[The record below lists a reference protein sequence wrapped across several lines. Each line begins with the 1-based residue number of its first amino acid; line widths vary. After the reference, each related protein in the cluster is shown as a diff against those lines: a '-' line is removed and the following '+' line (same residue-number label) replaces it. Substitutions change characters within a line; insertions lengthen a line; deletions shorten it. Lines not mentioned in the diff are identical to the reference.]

1 MVELE
6 GEVEGEQ
13 GAGVWSKGS
22 KQRGE
27 WVVNV
32 VDFGGFEVADVE
44 VDTVVEVEVE
54 PKGCEWSKAV
64 GVGNV
69 DVEEVATT
77 VVFGPPKIVDG
88 KLNT

>member
-13 GAGVWSKGS
+13 GAGVWSRGS
-22 KQRGE
+22 KQRSE
-27 WVVNV
+27 WVVDV
-32 VDFGGFEVADVE
+32 VDFGGFEVKGVE
-44 VDTVVEVEVE
+44 VDVVVEVEVNPE
-54 PKGCEWSKAV
+54 GCEWPEAV
-64 GVGNV
+64 GADNV

-77 VVFGPPKIVDG
+77 VVFGPPKILDG